1 MNWDG
6 VFKDDLARV
15 EAAGLRRV
23 LREYPRAG
31 GRLATDT
38 GELLNFSSNDYLD
51 LASDPRLARAAADAA
66 HTYGTGA
73 SASRLMAGHLPPHA
87 QLEDALAALTR
98 HEAAVVFPTGFQAN
112 LGVLSTVAGVGDAI
126 FSDKL
131 NHASIIDG
139 ARLSRAAIHI
149 YEHCDMA
156 HLEQLLCDMP
166 VKERRIIVSDALFS
180 MDGDLAPV
188 HALRQLANDHE
199 ALLVIDEAHA
209 IGVFGEGAGLC
220 QSAGIRPDVLVGT
233 LSKALGSMGGF
244 VAGSRSLCDLLIT
257 RARSFIYTTGL
268 SPACAGAAISAIEI
282 VLDNPES
289 GAELL
294 CRSRFFHDQLTQRGV
309 PVMPSQSQVI
319 PIHVGENDAAV
330 RLADALREAGL
341 IITGIRP
348 PTVPPGTA
356 RLRLSVTLAHEE
368 AHLTDAAEVIAQILG
383 VSDNA

>member
-1 MNWDG
+1 MDWDSA
-6 VFKDDLARV
+6 FRDELERI

-23 LREYPRAG
+23 LREHPRAG
-31 GRLATDT
+31 GRLND
-38 GELLNFSSNDYLD
+38 GERELLNFSSNDYLN
-51 LASDPRLARAAADAA
+51 LASDPRLAEAAAQAVHA
-66 HTYGTGA
+66 YGTGA

-87 QLEDALAALTR
+87 QLESALATLAR
-98 HEAAVVFPTGFQAN
+98 MESAVVFPTGFQAN
-112 LGVLSTVAGVGDAI
+112 LGVLCTVAGAGDAI
-126 FSDKL
+126 FSDRL

-149 YEHCDMA
+149 YDHRDMT
-156 HLEQLLCDMP
+156 HLEQLLRDAP
-166 VKERRIIVSDALFS
+166 VKGRRIIVSDALFS

-188 HALRQLANDHE
+188 HALHQLAKTYE

-209 IGVFGEGAGLC
+209 MGVFGEGAGLC
-220 QSAGIRPDVLVGT
+220 QGAGLRPDVLVGT

-244 VAGSRSLCDLLIT
+244 LAGSRALCDLLIT

-268 SPACAGAAISAIEI
+268 SPACAGAAIAAIEI
-282 VLDNPES
+282 VRESPES

-294 CRSRFFHDQLTQRGV
+294 RRSRFFHHELSQRGV

-319 PIHVGENDAAV
+319 PIHVGENEAAV
-330 RLADALREAGL
+330 QLADALREAGL

-368 AHLTDAAEVIAQILG
+368 QHLCHAATLLA
-383 VSDNA
+383 NAFATAGRA